1 MHVRDWMVGVFLLA
15 GYCANT
21 VQAQQ
26 PVALPPEKI
35 IIDTDI
41 GDDIDD
47 AFAVALALRS
57 KEFDIVGISTTFG
70 DTLGRARIL
79 EHLLGEAGREDV
91 PVAVGVSST
100 VGAAASPMTQRQFGE
115 LGHYSR
121 ASHAGA
127 VDFALE
133 QIRRS
138 PGEIT
143 LVAIGP
149 LSNIGAMIDKSPD
162 TFRML
167 KRVVLMGGSI
177 YPARPELKIEWN
189 IKWDIGAAQ
198 KLFESGVPLY
208 VMPLDSTFN
217 LSFNEVDRTHLF
229 SKGLL
234 SKGTPLTDALKTLYG
249 EWGYGRTPI
258 LYDVMTLAF
267 MLDATLCP
275 VSPMRIRVDDAG
287 VTRVEPGPP
296 NANVCLHSEPA
307 TFRRFYVN
315 RMLAR

>member
-26 PVALPPEKI
+26 PAVLPPEKI

-57 KEFDIVGISTTFG
+57 REFDIVGISTTFG

-79 EHLLGEAGREDV
+79 EHLLGEGGREDI

-100 VGAAASPMTQRQFGE
+100 AGAAASPMTQRQFGE

-133 QIRRS
+133 QIRRF
-138 PGEIT
+138 PGKIT

-177 YPARPELKIEWN
+177 YPARPELKVEWN
-189 IKWDIGAAQ
+189 IRWDISAAQ
-198 KLFESGVPLY
+198 KLFASGVPLY
-208 VMPLDSTFN
+208 VMPLDSTAN

-229 SKGLL
+229 SKGLF

-275 VSPMRIRVDDAG
+275 VIPMRIRVDDAG

-296 NANVCLHSEPA
+296 NANVCLHSEPEA
-307 TFRRFYVN
+307 FRRFYVN
-315 RMLAR
+315 RMLAH